1 MPLGSKDRMEKRRAP
16 RSCELGRRYT
26 GALGQAQITAPWTV
40 RTWMLLLSVMR
51 MCASTKT
58 KEIQR
63 QRHRIRYRCGSA
75 LCEL

>member
-1 MPLGSKDRMEKRRAP
+1 MSLRSKGRMEERRVS
-16 RSCELGRRYT
+16 RSCEPGRRYS

-40 RTWMLLLSVMR
+40 RAWMLLLSVVR